1 MMFLLDFMGISYS
14 NWLWIDYALFVFAI
28 FIILSVIFYFGNGFY
43 IVFKQKKTS
52 KKQNTK
58 SN

>member
-28 FIILSVIFYFGNGFY
+28 FIILSVIFYFGHGFC
-43 IVFKQKKTS
+43 IMFKQKKS
-52 KKQNTK
+52 AKKQNTK

>member
-1 MMFLLDFMGISYS
+1 MFLLNFIGINYS
-14 NWLWIDYALFVFAI
+14 NWLWIDYALFVFDI
-28 FIILSVIFYFGNGFY
+28 FIILSVIFYFGNGFC
-43 IVFKQKKTS
+43 IMFKQKKDA

>member
-1 MMFLLDFMGISYS
+1 MFLLNFIGINYS

-43 IVFKQKKTS
+43 IVFKQKKAS